1 MAADVAATGLPG
13 AGGLT
18 PADLTAILEDFMRRA
33 NDNRI
38 VQKMLKEW
46 TRNIQVTATDLGQ
59 VWTIVVDNG
68 RVARIAG
75 EAVEPRDVHIQAGA
89 AALAGI
95 FRGEMN
101 PAQEFAKGNL
111 KFTGS
116 AKDEM
121 RIDAVI
127 QYIWED

>member
-1 MAADVAATGLPG
+1 MTPE
-13 AGGLT
+13 GLT
-18 PADLTAILEDFMRRA
+18 AVLEDFMKRA
-33 NDNRI
+33 NENRI

-46 TRNIQVTATDLGQ
+46 TRNIHVTATDLDR

-68 RVARIAG
+68 TVARIEP

-89 AALAGI
+89 GPLAGI
-95 FRGEMN
+95 FRGELN
-101 PAQEFAKGNL
+101 PAKEFSKGNL

-121 RIDAVI
+121 RIDAII